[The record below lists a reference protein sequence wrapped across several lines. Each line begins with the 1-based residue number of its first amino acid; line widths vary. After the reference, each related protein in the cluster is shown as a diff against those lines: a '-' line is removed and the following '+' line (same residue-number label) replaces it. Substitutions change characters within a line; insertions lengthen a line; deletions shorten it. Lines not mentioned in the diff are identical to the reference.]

1 MPQDGYTTQIVQVGR
16 LQEPL
21 QVAMARLYLQH
32 YDGSCEALFR
42 ADLHAKDEVILL
54 YHNAALVGF
63 TSLLVYGAQWQGQ
76 AVRVVYS
83 GDTIVARAHWG
94 QQALAPA
101 FITRL
106 AHIRQAAP
114 DQPLYWFLLV
124 KGHRTYKYLAVFAER
139 FYPHWAQQ
147 HPSLQALADQLAH
160 ARFGGDYDAA
170 SGVVRFA
177 ESRGHLKADIADPL
191 PQELSK
197 TAARF
202 FMQRNPNYRQGHELV
217 CLCEVRLDNL
227 KPWAQRVFQRAW
239 PQGAS

>member
-1 MPQDGYTTQIVQVGR
+1 MRNEGYTTQMVPIGS
-16 LQEPL
+16 LPEPL
-21 QVAMARLYLQH
+21 VAAMARLYLQH

-147 HPSLQALADQLAH
+147 HRLCKLWPISLHGRGLVMRTTLPTACCVLPSRAAISRPTLPPPCPKSCANRLRAFFCNAIQTIDKAMNWSVC
-160 ARFGGDYDAA
+160 ARCGW
-170 SGVVRFA
+170 
-177 ESRGHLKADIADPL
+177 
-191 PQELSK
+191 
-197 TAARF
+197 TT
-202 FMQRNPNYRQGHELV
+202 
-217 CLCEVRLDNL
+217 
-227 KPWAQRVFQRAW
+227 
-239 PQGAS
+239 